1 MSEAEMN
8 SYRFGTGREP
18 TDEMLAQIM
27 HEAAT
32 EAKRRNEE
40 AALRHLDDM
49 RREMKNDEAKW
60 ADRINEVR
68 ESCFLK
74 NYDAKRD

>member
-8 SYRFGTGREP
+8 SYRFGSGKEP

-27 HEAAT
+27 HEAAVD
-32 EAKRRNEE
+32 AKKSNEE
-40 AALRHLDDM
+40 AAIRHLDDM

-60 ADRINEVR
+60 ADRINEV
-68 ESCFLK
+68 K
-74 NYDAKRD
+74 NDKR